1 MATKRQHYIP
11 QMILRNYTVFR
22 PPMAR
27 PMLFQYDLK
36 NGCERMVATQD
47 ACVKNNLYELRGEDG
62 RIIESTRNVIEN
74 CLSVFEG
81 KWTGIIRKLARRADL
96 TEEDRI
102 FLHFL
107 IPIQLLRMP
116 FVLQETAQWLQQ
128 ISSVKISD
136 QEAKRYARMA
146 SLICGEPDP
155 NKSFLLNKL
164 TEFCCEKQLTAFV
177 ADRARGDSF
186 ILNGECPVVAP
197 VVALGSSYDIKQAI
211 LCFPITPTICLSFI
225 HKSNNAFY
233 QDVCSS
239 FVTFLNQ
246 QFCSRGGRMLYSSAS
261 IADRIRS
268 KKICLHRK
276 MW

>member
-11 QMILRNYTVFR
+11 QMILRNYTIFR

-27 PMLFQYDLK
+27 PMLFQYDLE
-36 NGCERMVATQD
+36 NRCERMVTTQD

-62 RIIESTRNVIEN
+62 RIIASTRNAIEN

-81 KWTGIIRKLARRADL
+81 EWTGIIKKLERRADL
-96 TEEDRI
+96 TEKDLT
-102 FLHFL
+102 FLYFL
-107 IPIQLLRMP
+107 IPIQFLRTP
-116 FVLQETAQWLQQ
+116 SVLQEAAQWLQQ

-155 NKSFLLNKL
+155 NKSFLLNAL
-164 TEFCCEKQLTAFV
+164 TELCCEKQLTVFV
-177 ADRARGDSF
+177 ADGTRGDSF
-186 ILNGECPVVAP
+186 ILNGEYP
-197 VVALGSSYDIKQAI
+197 VVALGLPDDIKQAI
-211 LCFPITPTICLSFI
+211 LCFPITPTMCLSFI

-239 FVTFLNQ
+239 FVTYLNQ
-246 QFCSRGGRMLYSSAS
+246 QSCSRCGRMLYSSAS
-261 IADRIRS
+261 IADRLS
-268 KKICLHRK
+268 VKSSICIVKCGKPL
-276 MW
+276 